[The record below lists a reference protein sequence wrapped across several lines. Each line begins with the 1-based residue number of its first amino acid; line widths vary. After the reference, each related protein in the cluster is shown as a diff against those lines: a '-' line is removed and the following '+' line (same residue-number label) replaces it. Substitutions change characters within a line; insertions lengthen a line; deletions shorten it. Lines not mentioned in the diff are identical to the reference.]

1 MIFIACLELKRKKNI
16 MLEINTIYSDLS
28 LTELAQNNG
37 GGILSSVAGLVK
49 DTWGTLYSTGRDFDR
64 SVVNA
69 AMP

>member
-1 MIFIACLELKRKKNI
+1 
-16 MLEINTIYSDLS
+16 MLEINTIFSDLS
-28 LTELAQNNG
+28 LTELAQING